1 MTEAKIKSLLELN
14 LHLDHFHIEYCLAYD
29 LWLKPVC
36 FMQFKGYPNHNPFP
50 ANYFRLKY
58 LTLYNFF
65 HKGFVKEGLSK
76 RYISLILAESEA
88 FI

>member
-1 MTEAKIKSLLELN
+1 
-14 LHLDHFHIEYCLAYD
+14 
-29 LWLKPVC
+29 
-36 FMQFKGYPNHNPFP
+36 MQFKGYPNHNPFP